1 MSAPHRHRQHR
12 LVPAALFVAVLSISL
27 AASLFRK
34 AAPTH
39 PLVMAGVRLAVAAL
53 CLSPFVVRSFLTGRM
68 KGRQFRLAVLAGF
81 IYAVHFGAWVSSL
94 TLTSVASSVTL
105 VTTTPLLLGLLGL
118 VTGRDRPDRKLWIA
132 LGIAA
137 AGLTLIGWRDLHATP
152 SALAGDALA
161 FLGAGAI
168 AAYMLTVRALGEEI
182 DLWAFSGIA
191 TAVGAVALAG
201 TAVVAGIPFEAAST
215 EAFGYLV
222 LAAVIPQLLG
232 HNLITWVLRHVRPST
247 VAMAILGEPVGAALI
262 AWVWLGEA
270 VGPLAAAGCTV
281 TLIAVGIAVWER
293 PTGRYTS

>member
-1 MSAPHRHRQHR
+1 M
-12 LVPAALFVAVLSISL
+12 AVLSISL

-137 AGLTLIGWRDLHATP
+137 AGLTLIGWRDLGATP

-161 FLGAGAI
+161 FLGAVAI
-168 AAYMLTVRALGEEI
+168 AAYMLTVRALGDEI
-182 DLWAFSGIA
+182 DIWAFSGVA
-191 TAVGAVALAG
+191 TAVGAVALG
-201 TAVVAGIPFEAAST
+201 LTAFAAGIPFEPAST

-262 AWVWLGEA
+262 AWLWLGEA
-270 VGPLAAAGCTV
+270 VGPVAAVGCTV
-281 TLIAVGIAVWER
+281 TLVAVGIAVWEK
-293 PTGRYTS
+293 PTGRCTS